1 VEFTAALIRE
11 QNVEFAV
18 VLVTRQAMQP
28 GSREPTIHSAQIL
41 FPGHPIVLC
50 SQDSRRKPTYY
61 GRRDLVQ
68 FLARVFL
75 EQLPWRNYHTTAA

>member
-1 VEFTAALIRE
+1 MEFTAALIRE

-28 GSREPTIHSAQIL
+28 GSREAAVRSAQTF
-41 FPGHPIVLC
+41 FPGRPVVLC
-50 SQDSRRKPTYY
+50 SQDSRGKSTYY

-68 FLARVFL
+68 FLARVFF
-75 EQLPWRNYHTTAA
+75 EQLPWKKYRTAAA